1 MAMQYVL
8 PNHWIKYDLSAVVME
23 LTEAKAA
30 VLSLTSIPFQ
40 RAWAE
45 ALQEMELKREV
56 AGTSKIEGADFTDRE
71 LDEAIGEIA
80 PQEDLTRSQKQAR
93 AAVRTYRWLASV
105 PRERPINEEL
115 IKHIH
120 RLIVTGCD
128 DDHCQP
134 GELRR
139 WGHNVT
145 FGRPRHRG
153 VEGGT
158 EAHTAFKRL
167 IGAVNQE
174 FQGHDLLIQSLAL
187 HYHVGAMHPFDDGN
201 GRTARALEAMML
213 QRAQLKDSLFIA
225 MSNYY
230 YDEKDTY
237 LVTLSEVRARSYDL
251 TAFLKFGLR
260 GIAVQCKRLLR
271 EITRHISK
279 SLYRDV
285 MHQMYGRLRSTRKR
299 ALADRQI
306 AILQY
311 MLYKDSPVML
321 GELLDATNKHYSGLA
336 AGAKA
341 VYRDIN
347 HLIMLR
353 AIHAEKQD
361 KSYKLTIRLEWPTE
375 ITETEF
381 YKEID
386 KLPAAK
392 TRLAAYSSY

>member
-1 MAMQYVL
+1 MAIQYVL
-8 PNHWIKYDLSAVVME
+8 PDNWIKYDLSAVVIE

-71 LDEAIGEIA
+71 LDEAISEVA

-93 AAVRTYRWLASV
+93 AAVRTYRWLATL
-105 PRERPINEEL
+105 PRNHPIDENL
-115 IKHIH
+115 IKQIH

-128 DDHCQP
+128 EDHCEP

-153 VEGGT
+153 VEGGE
-158 EAHTAFKRL
+158 EALRAFKRL
-167 IGAVNQE
+167 LGAVNQE
-174 FQGHDLLIQSLAL
+174 FQGHDLLIQALAM
-187 HYHVGAMHPFDDGN
+187 HYHLGAMHPFDDGN
-201 GRTARALEAMML
+201 GRTARALEALML
-213 QRAQLKDSLFIA
+213 QRAQLKDFLFIA

-237 LVTLSEVRARSYDL
+237 LTSLSDVRSRKYDL
-251 TAFLKFGLR
+251 TTFLKFGLR

-271 EITRHISK
+271 EITRHISI

-306 AILQY
+306 ALLQY
-311 MLYKDSPVML
+311 MLKKDAPVML
-321 GELLDATNKHYSGLA
+321 GELLDATDKHYSNLA
-336 AGAKA
+336 AGEKA

-347 HLIMLR
+347 HLIGLG
-353 AIHAEKQD
+353 AIAAAKHD
-361 KSYKLTIRLEWPTE
+361 KSYRLTVRLEWPTE

-386 KLPAAK
+386 KLPPAK
-392 TRLAAYSSY
+392 TRLAAY